1 MTQFIKKII
10 ISTIILLLLDSI
22 YIYCNKDIFQDTVVT
37 IQRVVMQIKPEAVL
51 MVYLLLIAVINY
63 FIIQKNRT
71 PLEAFILG
79 FCIYGIYEGTNYTMF
94 KKWPINIAIID
105 TIWGGIL
112 FSATTYITYI
122 LLNLQE

>member
-22 YIYCNKDIFQDTVVT
+22 YIYCNKNIYQDTIVT
-37 IQRVVMQIKPEAVL
+37 IQRVVMQIKPEAAL
-51 MVYLLLIAVINY
+51 FVYLLLVTVINY
-63 FIIQKNRT
+63 FIIQKNRS

-94 KKWPINIAIID
+94 KKWPINIAIVD

>member
-1 MTQFIKKII
+1 MTQFIKKIL
-10 ISTIILLLLDSI
+10 ISTVVLLILDAL
-22 YIYCNKDIFQDTVVT
+22 YIYVNKNVFQDVVVN
-37 IQRVVMQIKPEAVL
+37 IQRVVMKIKLESAL
-51 MVYLLLIAVINY
+51 FVYLLLVIVINY

-79 FCIYGIYEGTNYTMF
+79 FCIYGIYDGTNYAMF
-94 KKWPINIAIID
+94 KKWPLNVALMD
-105 TIWGGIL
+105 ATWGGIL